1 MAKTALAL
9 EGTVYL
15 VGWGPG
21 DGIGSCEKARA
32 LASAAGVLL
41 VDFPAPPDLL
51 DDDRPDLQVVRGSA
65 DELREIALRQA
76 SRGRAVVR
84 LYRGDPFLEESGLAD
99 ARFLREQGVPFEIV
113 SPLPQIMADAVS
125 GGIPLSWTP
134 PVGPLVL
141 AGENDSLP
149 APSDAGGSILVKGT
163 AKAARGLMERGWPE
177 GTAALLILGG
187 GTPAQRV
194 IPGSL
199 GDLAGGSEE
208 AWATGAAILVAG
220 AAAEEGRRLEWLA
233 RRPLHDRGIVVTRPR
248 AQAAL
253 MVDLLQSAGARVIEF
268 PTIAIQAVTDSP
280 ELDQA
285 VEDLGRNDWV
295 IFTSVNGVDLFFRR
309 MEQRGKDARAF
320 GPARVAAI
328 GPATAGALR
337 RRGIRPDAIPVRY
350 QAEGLLDALGKDGLQ
365 GGRVLIPRAEMARDL
380 LPDTLRKLGAR
391 VNVAVT
397 YRTVR
402 AEADVDGLRRLLEEG
417 RVDAVTFTSSSTVRN
432 FTALFDPE
440 EATRR
445 LDAAG
450 VVVACIGPI
459 TAETAREIGYSV
471 DLQAEEFTVPRL
483 AAALAR
489 HFASRPG

>member
-1 MAKTALAL
+1 MARAALAL

-21 DGIGSCEKARA
+21 DGTGSCEKARA
-32 LASAAGVLL
+32 LAFSAGVLL
-41 VDFPAPPDLL
+41 VDFPAPPGLP
-51 DDDRPDLQVVRGSA
+51 DDDRSDLQIVRGSA
-65 DELREIALRQA
+65 DELREIALQQA

-99 ARFLREQGVPFEIV
+99 AGL
-113 SPLPQIMADAVS
+113 SLPRIMADAVS
-125 GGIPLSWTP
+125 AGVPLSWAP

-141 AGENDSLP
+141 AGEDDSLP
-149 APSDAGGSILVKGT
+149 APSYAGGSILVKGA
-163 AKAARGLMERGWPE
+163 AKAARGLMERGWRSD
-177 GTAALLILGG
+177 TAALLILGG
-187 GTPAQRV
+187 GTAAQRV
-194 IPGSL
+194 IPGRL

-208 AWATGAAILVAG
+208 ASAMGAAILVAG
-220 AAAEEGRRLEWLA
+220 AAAEEDRRLEWLA

-253 MVDLLQSAGARVIEF
+253 MVDLLESAGARVIEF
-268 PTIAIQAVTDSP
+268 PTIAIQAVTESP

-285 VEDLGRNDWV
+285 VEDLGGNDWV
-295 IFTSVNGVDLFFRR
+295 IFTSVNGVELFFRR
-309 MEQRGKDARAF
+309 MEERGKDARAF

-337 RRGIRPDAIPVRY
+337 RRGIQPDAVPARY

-365 GGRVLIPRAEMARDL
+365 GRSVLIPRAEMARDL
-380 LPDTLRKLGAR
+380 LPDRLRELGAR

-402 AEADVDGLRRLLEEG
+402 PEADVDRLRRLLEDG

-445 LDAAG
+445 LGAAG

-459 TAETAREIGYSV
+459 TAGTAREIGYTV

-489 HFASRPG
+489 HFASRPD